1 MSDAS
6 PREMGELA
14 QGDRIP
20 TRDDSGSISPRT
32 MHQHGEGDS
41 MDLLEPKHP
50 LMKRF
55 QAALKAHLERQLLR
69 LSEEVL
75 ELEAALKGKQVER
88 EDLGVELYNLQQ
100 EVTKQQCLLDNY
112 HDTLDSMIKTR
123 QETETRVHAA
133 RMRHKAEAE
142 KLNKAERKEEELRSE
157 LESLMLL
164 EKQFSDW
171 EKDMES
177 DLTVSQRI
185 SEKTKV
191 DKKQL
196 ADDKRRQDI
205 FLLKLM
211 TEVSNLSSQNSLLD
225 TQFRVKDCERA
236 TIGQTVADANADL
249 QALGQE
255 QHRLLQSWNGVV
267 INIKQRDR
275 VYEGVQ
281 KELEKAKEQFLNVI
295 SEIEGLKKSCTGEM
309 ELNEKL
315 TLALH
320 RHKTE
325 VASTQRSIG
334 LELDKKNNAEMQL
347 SLVANMMEQTEKDL
361 GNAINMYHQLT
372 AEDKLA
378 QQEVEK
384 LSNEKVQL
392 EDAILQKLQCQIT
405 QDKAGRHMNKQL
417 FNLRDKTRSQEVQ
430 LFTTENLLAQTSLQ
444 IEQHRGAN
452 SHNELLLEELER
464 ELNLLNKELIQVER
478 DLKQSKF
485 LVGKKQGAVDT
496 LNKKLE
502 SMVSKTGTE
511 VMSPEELKINNLNK
525 KIDETTEQSKKLQQF
540 WLRQQGH
547 IVQLSHQRDEQLHEI
562 DILRKRIWGGWM
574 AVPEVLVMEQK
585 NLKIE
590 QEIERYNKEEH
601 SVGRSIKH
609 LLHKLVT
616 LNLQLCQRRGY
627 KEELDKDNVFIQG
640 HYLNVLKGLY
650 LNVLKVDIS
659 QCSLRGST
667 SMFSRQV
674 YHSAH
679 SGALPQC
686 SQGRYITVLT
696 QGLYL
701 NVLKDAEMESV
712 KLEAELRELE
722 QEKIHLSD
730 RVMDSQR
737 ESLAWEKKLQ
747 MAVENK
753 MRMDQER
760 SKEGEIGN
768 MKAEIHRMEVRYS
781 QLKGVQRRLV
791 LDLEQCVSRREA
803 IVDVAD
809 AREKRNIRGAN
820 NVRINFQKKLE
831 DLQNK
836 LKQVNSQIKSV
847 EQDILDAEKNQ
858 QSVLE
863 QLSVKQDGLKGLE
876 ERNLELLIRRQHK
889 VKMYEDV
896 KRGRHKLLF
905 RSEASLN
912 VEHQHQKIVKSELI
926 SIVETLMSD
935 FPLHRVKFGRILNYL
950 TT

>member
-1 MSDAS
+1 M
-6 PREMGELA
+6 
-14 QGDRIP
+14 
-20 TRDDSGSISPRT
+20 
-32 MHQHGEGDS
+32 
-41 MDLLEPKHP
+41 
-50 LMKRF
+50 
-55 QAALKAHLERQLLR
+55 
-69 LSEEVL
+69 
-75 ELEAALKGKQVER
+75 
-88 EDLGVELYNLQQ
+88 LQ
-100 EVTKQQCLLDNY
+100 
-112 HDTLDSMIKTR
+112 
-123 QETETRVHAA
+123 RV
-133 RMRHKAEAE
+133 EAE

-225 TQFRVKDCERA
+225 TQFQVKDCERA

-281 KELEKAKEQFLNVI
+281 KELEKVKEQFLNTN

-325 VASTQRSIG
+325 V
-334 LELDKKNNAEMQL
+334 
-347 SLVANMMEQTEKDL
+347 
-361 GNAINMYHQLT
+361 YHQLM

-384 LSNEKVQL
+384 LSIEKVQL

-464 ELNLLNKELIQVER
+464 ELNLLNKELLQVER

-511 VMSPEELKINNLNK
+511 VMSPEELKINNLSK

-562 DILRKRIWGGWM
+562 DILRKRICRSFEKLSTFYNFMLIVECRIGWM

-601 SVGRSIKH
+601 NVGRSIKH

-640 HYLNVLKGLY
+640 HYLNVLK
-650 LNVLKVDIS
+650 
-659 QCSLRGST
+659 
-667 SMFSRQV
+667 
-674 YHSAH
+674 
-679 SGALPQC
+679 
-686 SQGRYITVLT
+686 
-696 QGLYL
+696 
-701 NVLKDAEMESV
+701 DAEMESV

-722 QEKIHLSD
+722 QEKVHLSD
-730 RVMDSQR
+730 RLMDSQR

-768 MKAEIHRMEVRYS
+768 MKAEIHRMEVS
-781 QLKGVQRRLV
+781 PPLSKHLLK
-791 LDLEQCVSRREA
+791 S
-803 IVDVAD
+803 
-809 AREKRNIRGAN
+809 
-820 NVRINFQKKLE
+820 
-831 DLQNK
+831 
-836 LKQVNSQIKSV
+836 LK
-847 EQDILDAEKNQ
+847 
-858 QSVLE
+858 
-863 QLSVKQDGLKGLE
+863 
-876 ERNLELLIRRQHK
+876 
-889 VKMYEDV
+889 
-896 KRGRHKLLF
+896 
-905 RSEASLN
+905 
-912 VEHQHQKIVKSELI
+912 
-926 SIVETLMSD
+926 
-935 FPLHRVKFGRILNYL
+935 
-950 TT
+950 

>member
-1 MSDAS
+1 MSDPS
-6 PREMGELA
+6 PLEMGELA

-20 TRDDSGSISPRT
+20 TRDDSGSISPRL
-32 MHQHGEGDS
+32 MQQHGEGDS

-55 QAALKAHLERQLLR
+55 QAALKSHLERQLLR

-75 ELEAALKGKQVER
+75 ELEAALKGKQTER
-88 EDLGVELYNLQQ
+88 EDLGVELYNVQQ
-100 EVTKQQCLLDNY
+100 EVTKQQRLLDNY

-123 QETETRVHAA
+123 QETETRVHTA
-133 RMRHKAEAE
+133 RMRHRAEAE

-281 KELEKAKEQFLNVI
+281 KELEKAKEQFLNVN

-315 TLALH
+315 TLVLH

-334 LELDKKNNAEMQL
+334 LELDKKTNAEMQL
-347 SLVANMMEQTEKDL
+347 SLVANMMQQTEKDL

-372 AEDKLA
+372 AEDKLV

-452 SHNELLLEELER
+452 SHNELLLEELEG
-464 ELNLLNKELIQVER
+464 ELNLLNKELLQVER

-502 SMVSKTGTE
+502 GMVSKTGTE
-511 VMSPEELKINNLNK
+511 VMSPEELRINSLNK

-562 DILRKRIWGGWM
+562 DILRKQ
-574 AVPEVLVMEQK
+574 VLVMEQK

-627 KEELDKDNVFIQG
+627 KEELDKDNMFIQG
-640 HYLNVLKGLY
+640 HY

-659 QCSLRGST
+659 QCSLRG
-667 SMFSRQV
+667 
-674 YHSAH
+674 H
-679 SGALPQC
+679 
-686 SQGRYITVLT
+686 
-696 QGLYL
+696 YL

-722 QEKIHLSD
+722 QEKVHLSD

-747 MAVENK
+747 MAIENK

-876 ERNLELLIRRQHK
+876 EQVKDTDKQLEDGWLAKQKNLELLIRRQHK